1 MVSDI
6 LKILCPPGR
15 LALKMDFL
23 RQREMGELEQVASR
37 IKRPGFKC
45 RVQDQ
50 QVSKYGNNSVIHS
63 SQCWLGIPA
72 HGASRWAR
80 GLLRWIR
87 LEAYELIETLKL
99 LPRAAIRVR

>member
-23 RQREMGELEQVASR
+23 RQREMGEVEQVASR

-50 QVSKYGNNSVIHS
+50 QVSKY
-63 SQCWLGIPA
+63 
-72 HGASRWAR
+72 
-80 GLLRWIR
+80 
-87 LEAYELIETLKL
+87 
-99 LPRAAIRVR
+99 